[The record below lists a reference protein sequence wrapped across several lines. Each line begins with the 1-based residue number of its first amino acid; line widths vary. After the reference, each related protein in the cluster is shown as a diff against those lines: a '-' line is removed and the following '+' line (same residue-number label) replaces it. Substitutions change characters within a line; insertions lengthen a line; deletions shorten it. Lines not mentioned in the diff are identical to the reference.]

1 MSSYDRKAGIQI
13 DLTEFGEVSEV
24 VPFEDYM
31 EIIQKDS
38 ISRIRLPETIDPD
51 CKAPELRPEIISEEY
66 GASNE
71 IVARLYLQQI
81 ELMNKFCPFPED
93 VKRQVLLILSECR
106 ANLIS
111 ANNKKDKII
120 AGINAVYD
128 KYSDGVQLNSDNTFR
143 VDKVHNLEQDL
154 KDFVDSLFSYYK
166 YLIKILKPLYGV
178 EINVPNYKVAVKEL
192 KKIIPEDEEMYKF
205 LLSNHKAIDIVSK
218 IRNKLW
224 HPSTKD
230 YVSIKNF
237 RLTES
242 GKIFP
247 PSWHLFI
254 NNNCIFENSIEN
266 DLKHLCTHA
275 LDFGELFSICYIQ
288 RIKEPKMFTIGL
300 IEEIPKDK
308 RNPNKPVRF
317 NVIQEFLE
325 PPQYPNQ

>member
-1 MSSYDRKAGIQI
+1 MSLYNRKAGIKI

-38 ISRIRLPETIDPD
+38 ISRIRLPETIDPN
-51 CKAPELRPEIISEEY
+51 CKTPELRPEIISEEY
-66 GASNE
+66 GASDE

-111 ANNKKDKII
+111 ARSKKDKTIV
-120 AGINAVYD
+120 GINEIYN
-128 KYSDGVQLNSDNTFR
+128 KYSNGVKLSPDNTLR

-154 KDFVDSLFSYYK
+154 KDFVNSLFLYYK
-166 YLIKILKPLYGV
+166 CLIKILKPLYGIEV
-178 EINVPNYKVAVKEL
+178 NAPDFKSAIKEL

-205 LLSNHKAIDIVSK
+205 LLSNHKTIDIVSK
-218 IRNKLW
+218 TRNKIW
-224 HPSTKD
+224 HPSSKD

-242 GKIFP
+242 GKVSP

-254 NNNCIFENSIEN
+254 NNKCIHENSIEN
-266 DLKHLCTHA
+266 DLKYLCTHA
-275 LDFGELFSICYIQ
+275 LGFGELFSICYIQ

-317 NVIQEFLE
+317 NIIQEFLE
-325 PPQYPNQ
+325 PPKYPN